1 MTEVKGCITMKNIQ
15 FSDVA
20 ITGGFWKAK
29 QKLNRE
35 TVIWSVYDRFIE
47 TGRFE
52 ALKCNWKEDQPN
64 KPHIYWDSDV
74 AKWMESAAY
83 LIKEKPSAKL
93 ERIIDKWVGIIAKN
107 QEESGYFNSYYIRF
121 PEVKRFDNRDGHELY
136 CVGHWIEA
144 AVAYF
149 DATGKRTFLDVVCK
163 MADYVYQRFVVDQDT
178 AFKTPGHEEIELA
191 LVKLYDCTGEKKY
204 IDLAKH
210 FIDVRGTVD
219 EPRNGADFQSHIPV
233 REMTKPQGHSV
244 RAMYLYSAMADL
256 ALKTNDKELYDA
268 CDRIFDHM
276 ISKRIYITGGIGSTA
291 AGESFTRDY
300 DLPNHIAYSESC
312 AAIGL
317 VFFASRML
325 KFKAD
330 SKYSDIIERVL
341 YNGFLST
348 VSLDG
353 KSFFYVNQL
362 EVLTDFN
369 ERESET
375 LHRSMSTPPSHRFA
389 VFGCSCCPPN
399 ITRFF
404 SSLGGYIYG
413 DDGEIVYVHQFMQS
427 NTTVKRGGED
437 VKIEVKTKYP
447 DNGKVSVTVS
457 GGNTKVAVRIPGWC
471 DSYKGE
477 TVNGYAY
484 FDLKD
489 GESVN
494 FDFTMNV
501 RFVAA
506 RPEVDM
512 DCGRYA
518 VMRGPVVYCTEAVDN
533 GAHLRDIRLSK
544 RSRVRFGKDDGL
556 GVSTLT
562 LSGYRTEIDAETSL
576 YYDSADERLK
586 KVEVKMIPY
595 YAFANRGDTDMLIWH
610 LVK

>member
-1 MTEVKGCITMKNIQ
+1 MNNIK

-35 TVIWSVYDRFIE
+35 TIIWSVYDRFIE

-52 ALKCNWKEDQPN
+52 ALKCKWKEGKPN
-64 KPHIYWDSDV
+64 KPHVFWDSDV

-93 ERIIDKWVGIIAKN
+93 EKIIDKWVDIIAEN
-107 QEESGYFNSYYIRF
+107 QDECGYFNSYFSTFTDEERF
-121 PEVKRFDNRDGHELY
+121 AVRDRHELY

-149 DATGKRTFLDVVCK
+149 DATGKKKFLDIVCK
-163 MADYVYQRFVVDQDT
+163 MADYVEKRFVIDQDT
-178 AFKTPGHEEIELA
+178 KFRTPGHEEIELA
-191 LVKLYDCTGEKKY
+191 LVRLYDCTGEKRY
-204 IDLAKH
+204 LDLAKY
-210 FIDVRGTVD
+210 FIDIRGTVI
-219 EPRNGADFQSHIPV
+219 EGKLADWCSDNRYNQSQIPL
-233 REMTKPQGHSV
+233 RELSVAEGHSV
-244 RAMYLYSAMADL
+244 RAVYIYSGMADI
-256 ALKTNDKELYDA
+256 AYKTNDKELFDA
-268 CDRIFDHM
+268 CERVFNNI
-276 ISKRIYITGGIGSTA
+276 ITKRMYITGGIGSTS
-291 AGESFTRDY
+291 AGEAFTLDY
-300 DLPNHIAYSESC
+300 DLPNHIAYAESC

-317 VFFASRML
+317 AFFASRML

-330 SKYSDIIERVL
+330 SKYSDIIEKVL
-341 YNGFLST
+341 YNGFLSS

-353 KSFFYVNQL
+353 KSYFYVNPL
-362 EVLTDFN
+362 EVLTEFN
-369 ERESET
+369 NREVST
-375 LHRSMSTPPSHRFA
+375 TNKSVKTPPSHRFE
-389 VFGCSCCPPN
+389 VFDCSCCPPN
-399 ITRFF
+399 ITRFI
-404 SSLGGYIYG
+404 SSIGGLAYG
-413 DDGEIVYVHQFMQS
+413 DDGETVYVHQFMQS
-427 NTTVKRGGED
+427 NTTVKRGDKD

-447 DNGKVSVTVS
+447 DNGKVTVSVS
-457 GGNTKVAVRIPGWC
+457 GGDTKVAVRVPAWC

-489 GESVN
+489 GDSVSL
-494 FDFTMNV
+494 DFAMKV
-501 RFVAA
+501 RFIAA

-533 GAHLRDIRLSK
+533 GMHLRDIRLSK
-544 RSRVRFGKDDGL
+544 RSRVKLGKNKDID
-556 GVSTLT
+556 VPTITLK
-562 LSGYRTEIDAETSL
+562 GYRTEVLPETEL
-576 YYDSADERLK
+576 YYDSADEK
-586 KVEVKMIPY
+586 FKEVEVEMIPY

>member
-1 MTEVKGCITMKNIQ
+1 MENIK

-35 TVIWSVYDRFIE
+35 TVIWAVYDRFTE

-52 ALKCNWKEDQPN
+52 ALKCNWKEGQPN
-64 KPHIYWDSDV
+64 KPHIYWDSDI

-149 DATGKRTFLDVVCK
+149 DATGKRTFLDIVCR
-163 MADYVYQRFVVDQDT
+163 MADYVYQRFVIDQDT
-178 AFKTPGHEEIELA
+178 TFKTPGHEEIELA

-204 IDLAKH
+204 LDLAKH
-210 FIDVRGTVD
+210 FIDLRGVAE
-219 EPRNGADFQSHIPV
+219 EPAMDANIQSHIPV

-244 RAMYLYSAMADL
+244 RAMYLYSAMADI
-256 ALKTNDKELYDA
+256 ALKTKDKELYDA

-276 ISKRIYITGGIGSTA
+276 ISKRIYITGGVGSTS

-300 DLPNHIAYSESC
+300 DLPNHIAYTESC

-375 LHRSMSTPPSHRFA
+375 PHRSIQTPPSHRFE

-404 SSLGGYIYG
+404 SSLGGYVFG
-413 DDGEIVYVHQFMQS
+413 DDGETVYVHQYMQS
-427 NTTVKRGGED
+427 NATVRRNGKD
-437 VKIEVKTKYP
+437 VKVEVRTKFP
-447 DNGKVSVTVS
+447 DNGKVSVTVI
-457 GGNTKVAVRIPGWC
+457 GGETKIAVRVPGWC

-477 TVNGYAY
+477 TTNGYAY
-484 FDLKD
+484 FEVKD
-489 GESVN
+489 GETVTL
-494 FDFTMNV
+494 DFAMRI

-506 RPEVDM
+506 RPEVDL

-544 RSRVRFGKDDGL
+544 RSRVKIGKDDSL

-576 YYDSADERLK
+576 YYDSADEKLK

-610 LVK
+610 QVK